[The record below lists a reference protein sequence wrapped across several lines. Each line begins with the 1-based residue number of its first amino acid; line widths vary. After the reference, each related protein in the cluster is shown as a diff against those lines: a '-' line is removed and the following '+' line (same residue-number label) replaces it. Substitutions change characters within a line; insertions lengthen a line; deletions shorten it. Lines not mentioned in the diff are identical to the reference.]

1 MIDEKTLFEL
11 EYEDDFS
18 QRVRRLGSI
27 ASPGSYV
34 NIEGFGSY
42 FTVTFF
48 GQEIQ
53 SRCRFDYPCRETFR
67 CAAHAKDLLD
77 LMKSFPSGNL
87 TVHDK
92 TLRISSGHTR
102 INRMLME
109 TIPDVVFPLINR
121 SEVVCIPPE
130 TLELAAIA
138 AYAADQEADDSSQSR
153 ISIALC
159 PGYLSVAATNGQIAV
174 LAEAPV
180 QYSGD
185 TKEYLLLP
193 RMISPLLPLTRM
205 DEPLD
210 FAIADDGRRYYI
222 CAGEYE
228 ISVGIPIQA
237 STRKVIETCIK
248 NTRNDPCLTLQLQVA
263 ELKKFLERA
272 KLLSTGSSGVKAVRF
287 SAKQGEN
294 YIAVSHT
301 SPVGDISA
309 TLPALI
315 NSAVKNVDIHIALRN
330 ITDVCVNLQES
341 EVMMEVRS
349 PRSAMLIFEK
359 FKNASITHLVLPLV
373 ISKDDMPQT

>member
-18 QRVRRLGSI
+18 QKVRRLGNI

-53 SRCRFDYPCRETFR
+53 SRCRFDYPCRETFC
-67 CAAHAKDLLD
+67 CATHAKDLLD
-77 LMKSFPSGNL
+77 LMKSFPSGKL

-92 TLRISSGHTR
+92 TLRITSGHTR

-109 TIPDVVFPLINR
+109 NIPDVVFPPINR
-121 SEVVCIPPE
+121 SELSSIPPE

-138 AYAADQEADDSSQSR
+138 AYAADQEEDESASGR
-153 ISIALC
+153 VSIELC

-174 LAEAPV
+174 LTEAPAE
-180 QYSGD
+180 YSGD

-210 FAIADDGRRYYI
+210 FAITDDGRRYYI

-228 ISVGIPIQA
+228 ISVGIPNQA
-237 STRKVIETCIK
+237 STRNVIETCIK
-248 NTRNDPCLTLQLQVA
+248 NTRNDPCLSLQLHVT

-272 KLLSTGSSGVKAVRF
+272 KLLSVGSSGVKSVQF
-287 SAKQGEN
+287 SVKQDEN
-294 YIAVSHT
+294 CIAVSHAAA
-301 SPVGDISA
+301 VGDISA
-309 TLPALI
+309 ALPALV
-315 NSAVKNVDIHIALRN
+315 NGAVKDAEIFISLRN
-330 ITDVCVNLQES
+330 ITDVCANLQQS
-341 EVMMEVRS
+341 EITMEIRS
-349 PRSAMLIFEK
+349 PRSAMLIREK
-359 FKNASITHLVLPLV
+359 FKNASITHLLLPL
-373 ISKDDMPQT
+373 ILRKDGQD